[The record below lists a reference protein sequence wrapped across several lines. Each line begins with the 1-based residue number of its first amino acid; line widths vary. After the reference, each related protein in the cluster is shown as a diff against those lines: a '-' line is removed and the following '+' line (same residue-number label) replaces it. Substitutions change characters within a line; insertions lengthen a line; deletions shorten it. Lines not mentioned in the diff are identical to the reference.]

1 MELTFATSIKLLCL
15 SSRGGPDWNESK
27 EVFEHDGP
35 IPRLFKDKLRGDIE
49 EVGIKHWR
57 AERDKA
63 INRLTHQKLKA
74 VLDAIDS
81 SAGIDGT
88 GDISHKLFLIRRK
101 DLDEPWVDVVNIITR
116 DVEQKLLKNLIKM
129 KRDELV
135 DLYRMTS
142 VAPFTRKA
150 AGVFFEAFCLK
161 HMEHHGLHLRLLKM
175 VRLPN
180 KQRNQDSTT
189 ETNKKRNQDSTTET
203 NRKRKQDSTTE
214 INPQFH
220 SSHMEITNS
229 ELEKGRQIVAGMPEG
244 VDINLEDLKIEY
256 FKSGGNGQLKENTL
270 YIPES
275 PNAESLDA
283 FFLHKLCLYILQFT
297 IAETHSIKSLG
308 GLSGYTGCPEKK
320 DWKFVFVIDGS
331 HILKVPSRE
340 YGFDLYSAIVRPDT
354 KSFM

>member
-1 MELTFATSIKLLCL
+1 MELTFATSIKFLCL
-15 SSRGGPDWNESK
+15 SSRGGPNWNESK

-135 DLYRMTS
+135 DLYKMTS

-161 HMEHHGLHLRLLKM
+161 HMEHHGIHLHLLKM
-175 VRLPN
+175 VRLLN
-180 KQRNQDSTT
+180 KQRN
-189 ETNKKRNQDSTTET
+189 
-203 NRKRKQDSTTE
+203 QDSTTE

-244 VDINLEDLKIEY
+244 VDIN
-256 FKSGGNGQLKENTL
+256 
-270 YIPES
+270 
-275 PNAESLDA
+275 
-283 FFLHKLCLYILQFT
+283 
-297 IAETHSIKSLG
+297 
-308 GLSGYTGCPEKK
+308 
-320 DWKFVFVIDGS
+320 
-331 HILKVPSRE
+331 
-340 YGFDLYSAIVRPDT
+340 
-354 KSFM
+354 